1 MGYLIPKSARNVK
14 LQLFKGLG
22 LPEAGILAATVVLA
36 LLVFNTGWGIGV
48 QIVVIALMALFA
60 LMLVSPSFITNK
72 KGYQSFGV
80 IFDFFSQEK
89 YYKKRSDVVKN
100 GKK

>member
-22 LPEAGILAATVVLA
+22 LPEAGILALA
-36 LLVFNTGWGIGV
+36 VALCLLVFQTAWGVVAQIIICCFIGL
-48 QIVVIALMALFA
+48 IALV
-60 LMLVSPSFITNK
+60 LVSPSFITNK

-89 YYKKRSDVVKN
+89 YYRKRNGVSKN

>member
-1 MGYLIPKSARNVK
+1 MGYLIPKSARNVR

-22 LPEAGILAATVVLA
+22 LPEAGILALAVAIA
-36 LLVFNTGWGIGV
+36 LLIFQTSWGIIV
-48 QIVVIALMALFA
+48 QIVITAILALVSLI
-60 LMLVSPSFITNK
+60 LVSPSFITNK

-89 YYKKRSDVVKN
+89 FYKKRN
-100 GKK
+100 GVSNLQKR

>member
-1 MGYLIPKSARNVK
+1 MGYLIPKSARNVR

-22 LPEAGILAATVVLA
+22 LPEAGIIALAVVIG
-36 LLVFNTGWGIGV
+36 LLVFQTSWGMVAQAI
-48 QIVVIALMALFA
+48 ICSIIALIALV
-60 LMLVSPSFITNK
+60 MVSPSFITNK

-89 YYKKRSDVVKN
+89 YYKKRSGVTKN

>member
-22 LPEAGILAATVVLA
+22 IAEAGFIAVAVVIC
-36 LLVFNTGWGIGV
+36 LVVFRTTWGIV
-48 QIVVIALMALFA
+48 AQIIICSLIGITTL
-60 LMLVSPSFITNK
+60 LLVSPSFITNK
-72 KGYQSFGV
+72 KGYQTFGV
-80 IFDFFSQEK
+80 IFDFFAQEK
-89 YYKKRSDVVKN
+89 YYRKRNGVSKN

>member
-36 LLVFNTGWGIGV
+36 LLVFNTQWGLGV
-48 QIVVIALMALFA
+48 KIVIIVFMGLAALVM
-60 LMLVSPSFITNK
+60 VSPSFITNK

-89 YYKKRSDVVKN
+89 YYKKRSGVVKN

>member
-1 MGYLIPKSARNVK
+1 MSYLIPKSARNVK

-22 LPEAGILAATVVLA
+22 LPEAGLLAIAVAVA
-36 LLVFNTGWGIGV
+36 LLIFSTGWGMV
-48 QIVVIALMALFA
+48 LKIVLMSLVGLFA
-60 LMLVSPSFITNK
+60 LILVSPSFITNK

-89 YYKKRSDVVKN
+89 FYKKRSGVSKN

>member
-14 LQLFKGLG
+14 LQLFKGMG
-22 LPEAGILAATVVLA
+22 LPEAGIIALTVAIALLIFQTEWGLVTQIIICCVLA
-36 LLVFNTGWGIGV
+36 LISLI
-48 QIVVIALMALFA
+48 M
-60 LMLVSPSFITNK
+60 VSPSFITNK

-89 YYKKRSDVVKN
+89 FYKKRNGVSKN

>member
-1 MGYLIPKSARNVK
+1 MGYLIPKSARTVR

-22 LPEAGILAATVVLA
+22 LPEAGIIAVAVA
-36 LLVFNTGWGIGV
+36 MGLLIFQTKWVMPARISIIVFIGLV
-48 QIVVIALMALFA
+48 TLL
-60 LMLVSPSFITNK
+60 LVSPSFITNK

-89 YYKKRSDVVKN
+89 FYKKRSGVSKHA
-100 GKK
+100 KK

>member
-1 MGYLIPKSARNVK
+1 MGYLIPKSARNVR

-22 LPEAGILAATVVLA
+22 LPEAGIIAAAVVLA
-36 LLVFNTGWGIGV
+36 LLIFNTAWGMVVRVAIIAIIGLA
-48 QIVVIALMALFA
+48 ALVLI
-60 LMLVSPSFITNK
+60 SPSFITNK

-89 YYKKRSDVVKN
+89 FYKKRSGVNKN

>member
-14 LQLFKGLG
+14 LQLFKGMG

-36 LLVFNTGWGIGV
+36 LLIFNTGWGMGV
-48 QIVVIALMALFA
+48 KIAVIIIMGLAALV
-60 LMLVSPSFITNK
+60 LVSPSFITNK

-89 YYKKRSDVVKN
+89 YYKKRSGVVKN